1 MIKVF
6 RNLVLALC
14 LIVVAAGPLAA
25 QSPKPTSKVIQTA
38 ASTGNGSVYSSAG
51 RYEHLTIVIDFSA
64 GGSGGVLSIE
74 EAATSAYAGTWS
86 VVTTVTQT
94 AASAQT
100 AVHVDGVFT
109 NLRARFTSNISGGT
123 ATVTVYTHVER

>member
-1 MIKVF
+1 MVKIF
-6 RNLVLALC
+6 RSIVLALC
-14 LIVVAAGPLAA
+14 ILFVAAGPLAA

-38 ASTGNGSVYSSAG
+38 ASTGNGSVYTSAG

-86 VVTTVTQT
+86 VVTTGRYD
-94 AASAQT
+94 ALSWGGER
-100 AVHVDGVFT
+100 HRDRGV
-109 NLRARFTSNISGGT
+109 
-123 ATVTVYTHVER
+123 YQ